1 MLSKISNIFS
11 KILFFAELC
20 AKKHIRQKESNKNN
34 CNENQINLIFI
45 HGIFTIRDNA
55 GR

>member
-1 MLSKISNIFS
+1 MQKSIYG
-11 KILFFAELC
+11 
-20 AKKHIRQKESNKNN
+20 KESNKNN